1 MVPTHDYTSKQ
12 KMMMMKIPYAV
23 SRTLD
28 SLMEPQYP
36 RKLRMKIKAPSA
48 MRM

>member
-1 MVPTHDYTSKQ
+1 MQ
-12 KMMMMKIPYAV
+12 KMMIIKMPYAV
-23 SRTLD
+23 SNTRD

-36 RKLRMKIKAPSA
+36 RKLRMKMKAPSA